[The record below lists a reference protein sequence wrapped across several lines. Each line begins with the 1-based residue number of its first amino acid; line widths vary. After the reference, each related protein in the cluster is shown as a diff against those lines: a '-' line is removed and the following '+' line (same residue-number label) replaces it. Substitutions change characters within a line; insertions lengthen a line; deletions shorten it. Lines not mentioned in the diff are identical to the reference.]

1 MGKDKKELNKSNDVA
16 EKYFDVSGYQSNNQA
31 EKGMA
36 ITHEQATDA
45 YTEGT
50 IDGSIDQLDEQ
61 GELKSYHGEELDK
74 DNF

>member
-1 MGKDKKELNKSNDVA
+1 MARDKMNQKESNEVA
-16 EKYFDVSGYQSNNQA
+16 EKNYDVTGYQSNNQA

-50 IDGSIDQLDEQ
+50 IEAKIDQLDEQ
-61 GELKSYHGEELDK
+61 GELKSHNGEDI
-74 DNF
+74 DQ

>member
-1 MGKDKKELNKSNDVA
+1 MNDKKRNSGANEVA
-16 EKYFDVSGYQSNNQA
+16 EKQYDVTGYQSSNQV

-50 IDGSIDQLDEQ
+50 IEAKIDELDEQ
-61 GELKSYHGEELDK
+61 GELKSHNGEDIHR
-74 DNF
+74 